1 SDRHGVRA
9 LTGKRPHLLPVQPL
23 VYLTEG
29 HVASGVS
36 GPVAGL
42 IIINSKTTSQ
52 PAKNINFIDSNFSEP
67 LEILQPALTKQGNA
81 SFGVTAAPIYRKRA
95 EVYNIVFLT
104 ILHSN

>member
-36 GPVAGL
+36 GPVAG
-42 IIINSKTTSQ
+42 
-52 PAKNINFIDSNFSEP
+52 NINFIDSNFSEP